1 MDVDIES
8 LVLRIMSTESSLSRT
23 EVESIVRDIVS
34 ANVQSPFVAET
45 VSQNAEAIE
54 AAASVE
60 ESAAGETSNSD
71 ERGHYPYYPESF
83 RCVQDPVTN
92 VYSIINPIVCT
103 PSGKIMATG
112 ADNLSTGNYYCK
124 VSNENGTFSAEITDS
139 TETDDNTIV
148 IVPIAD
154 ITENDG
160 IHQKHIGTIIVA
172 GSGKEYVAGSD
183 TNIVFSE
190 VASGEN
196 KGRIKIDVYY
206 K

>member
-8 LVLRIMSTESSLSRT
+8 LVLRIISTAPSLSRT

-54 AAASVE
+54 AAASAG
-60 ESAAGETSNSD
+60 ESAGATSNPD
-71 ERGHYPYYPESF
+71 ERAHYPYYPESF

-103 PSGKIMATG
+103 PSGQITATG